1 MKLSSIL
8 NKHFASCGSTL
19 AAKLPHSERHFSE
32 FLVNSP
38 VESEISLL
46 SLNKSRGVYSCSVN
60 ILKVAK
66 SFVSQPLMEIMNTSI
81 LEGTF
86 PKKLKLAKVVPVFKS
101 GEDIEPNN
109 YRPISLL
116 SIFNRIFERLMYKR
130 VKSFFEINGLFYESQ
145 YGFRE
150 KDSTQHGLIDIVNRI
165 QNNMD
170 KGLFSCGVFIDLKKA
185 FDTVDH
191 DILLDKLYRYRIRG
205 IIREWFSS
213 YLKGRSQVTQIGEH
227 VSTKELNPC
236 GVPQRS
242 VLGPLLFLIYIL
254 MIFINPRIN

>member
-1 MKLSSIL
+1 M
-8 NKHFASCGSTL
+8 

-46 SLNKSRGVYSCSVN
+46 SLNKSRGVYSCPVN

-101 GEDIEPNN
+101 GEDIDPNN

-130 VKSFFEINGLFYESQ
+130 LKSFFEINGLFYESQ

-170 KGLFSCGVFIDLKKA
+170 KGLFSCGVFIDLKK
-185 FDTVDH
+185 
-191 DILLDKLYRYRIRG
+191 
-205 IIREWFSS
+205 
-213 YLKGRSQVTQIGEH
+213 
-227 VSTKELNPC
+227 
-236 GVPQRS
+236 GV
-242 VLGPLLFLIYIL
+242 
-254 MIFINPRIN
+254 

>member
-1 MKLSSIL
+1 M
-8 NKHFASCGSTL
+8 
-19 AAKLPHSERHFSE
+19 
-32 FLVNSP
+32 
-38 VESEISLL
+38 ESEISLL
-46 SLNKSRGVYSCSVN
+46 SSNKSHGVYSCPVS

-66 SFVSQPLMEIMNTSI
+66 CFVSQPLMEIVNTSI

-101 GEDIEPNN
+101 GEDTDPNN

-116 SIFNRIFERLMYKR
+116 STFNRIFERLMYKR
-130 VKSFFEINGLFYESQ
+130 LKSFFEINGLFYESQ

-150 KDSTQHGLIDIVNRI
+150 KHSTQYALIDIVNRI

-191 DILLDKLYRYRIRG
+191 DSLLDKLYRYGIRG
-205 IIREWFSS
+205 IILEWFSS

-227 VSTKELNPC
+227 VSTKELNSC
-236 GVPQRS
+236 GVPQGS
-242 VLGPLLFLIYIL
+242 VLGPLLFLIY
-254 MIFINPRIN
+254 